1 MLLITHGTFT
11 PYSDYL
17 SKWKKKSFNIVNY
30 IDTKQTCLYK
40 DIKTLMPRQNGWQFA
55 DNNLKYIF
63 LNENI

>member
-1 MLLITHGTFT
+1 MALSLLIVIICQNE
-11 PYSDYL
+11 
-17 SKWKKKSFNIVNY
+17 KKKSFNIVNS

-55 DNNLKYIF
+55 DNNLKYIL